1 MEKVSVDKRVLIGIV
16 ALAAV
21 SLLGLVFMLGRA
33 SALRTVSGNSLRPV
47 PPSEPGAPRP
57 DGLPAPVQAPVQP
70 PVQAP
75 VQASPRPALSPSASL
90 TEALPGLAPRS
101 SPAMIPLPASP
112 SGPAAEV
119 SSPRA
124 VERGDSNRAAVAAYF
139 EALDRI
145 QPEKMAGSAEGV
157 GLELASALANGDTS
171 GLDGLIR
178 DSESARTRLAALEP
192 PQACAN
198 HHRESLASLDE
209 ALEMLRG
216 LKTAMQSADPVAG
229 LGAISSR
236 AQALRA
242 RSEALQREEQSLRE
256 QYGVKR

>member
-16 ALAAV
+16 SLAAA

-33 SALRTVSGNSLRPV
+33 SALRTASGDPV
-47 PPSEPGAPRP
+47 GPASPSEPRAPRK
-57 DGLPAPVQAPVQP
+57 DGLPV
-70 PVQAP
+70 P
-75 VQASPRPALSPSASL
+75 VQASPRPALGPPASQ
-90 TEALPGLAPRS
+90 TEALPGL
-101 SPAMIPLPASP
+101 SPQPSPPVMRLGVSP
-112 SGPAAEV
+112 SGPAAAV
-119 SSPRA
+119 SSPRES
-124 VERGDSNRAAVAAYF
+124 ERGDSNRAEVAAYF
-139 EALDRI
+139 EALDRM

-157 GLELASALANGDTS
+157 GLELASALANGDMS
-171 GLDGLIR
+171 GLDSLIR

>member
-57 DGLPAPVQAPVQP
+57 DGLPAPVQAPVQ
-70 PVQAP
+70 
-75 VQASPRPALSPSASL
+75 ASPRPALGPSASL

-124 VERGDSNRAAVAAYF
+124 VERGDSSRAAVAAYF
-139 EALDRI
+139 EALDGI

-178 DSESARTRLAALEP
+178 DSESARTRLAVLEP

>member
-57 DGLPAPVQAPVQP
+57 DGLPAPVQAPVQ
-70 PVQAP
+70 
-75 VQASPRPALSPSASL
+75 ASPRPALGPSASL

-101 SPAMIPLPASP
+101 SPAMIPLPASS